1 MSTVHRDATIT
12 TPRLRLRRPVMS
24 DAPRV
29 AALANDLDLA
39 RMTTGVPHPCR
50 LLDAEMFLARALA
63 GDGQREQLF
72 VIEDHEG
79 AAGVIALNPNSAGVT
94 EVGYW
99 LGRPFWNRG
108 YMSEALPAALAW
120 GASAWGRRRI
130 ASGHFADNVASAAVL
145 ISAGF
150 LYTGEVVPRRSLA
163 RAEPTPTRMMIWLA

>member
-1 MSTVHRDATIT
+1 MTTVHPEATIA
-12 TPRLRLRRPVMS
+12 TPRLRLRRPMMS
-24 DAPRV
+24 DAPRL
-29 AALANDLDLA
+29 AALANDLELA

-63 GDGQREQLF
+63 GDDQRERLF
-72 VIEDHEG
+72 VIEDSETS
-79 AAGVIALNPNSAGVT
+79 AGVIALNPNSAGVT

-108 YMSEALPAALAW
+108 YMSEALPAVLAW
-120 GASAWGRRRI
+120 GVSTWGRRRI
-130 ASGHFADNVASAAVL
+130 ASGHFADNPASAAVL

-163 RAEPTPTRMMIWLA
+163 RAEATPTRMMVWLA